1 MELFF
6 VHVKDIRSILF
17 DRNIQIY
24 NWSDCPLKTEMG
36 KAGLSVTDILDFR
49 ESKITC
55 FTHEDIIFINLW
67 IASSVF
73 FTKKIKTGINVGIT
87 KESLFRHSYEI
98 INNIEHYTKKKIKY
112 PTNVLQTMPSSVA
125 FPVNKTK
132 IDNFIN
138 NTLSLYRKKVI
149 IPNGSVCSNQCPAF
163 NLGNIVLDGGLIKKY
178 PDVLFIFTA
187 PFDSLGTLCLF
198 KTSYSCDEI
207 IDLSIKNIIFI
218 DDIVDPPNLNEID
231 YLSRHCDILL
241 TRASGP
247 GCVYSTRD
255 NYLDKFKTFISFTS
269 GPGIAFEAMS
279 TEEEIS
285 STKWGGDQDK
295 AKMIWS
301 NNFSGEN
308 ICSIIENEIIN

>member
-24 NWSDCPLKTEMG
+24 NWSDFPLKTEMG
-36 KAGLSVTDILDFR
+36 KAGISITDMLDFR
-49 ESKITC
+49 ENKTTC

-73 FTKKIKTGINVGIT
+73 YTKKIKTGIT

-125 FPVNKTK
+125 FPANKTK

-149 IPNGSVCSNQCPAF
+149 IPNGSVCSDQCPAF
-163 NLGNIVLDGGLIKKY
+163 NLGNMVLDGGLIKKY

-187 PFDSLGTLCLF
+187 PFDSLSIL
-198 KTSYSCDEI
+198 DEI
-207 IDLSIKNIIFI
+207 IDLSIKNIVFI

-279 TEEEIS
+279 TEEEIA

-308 ICSIIENEIIN
+308 ICSVIENAITN

>member
-6 VHVKDIRSILF
+6 VHIKDIRSILF

-24 NWSDCPLKTEMG
+24 NWSDFPLKTEMG
-36 KAGLSVTDILDFR
+36 KAGLSVTDMEDFR
-49 ESKITC
+49 QSKITC

-67 IASSVF
+67 IGSSAF
-73 FTKKIKTGINVGIT
+73 YAKKIKKGIT

-112 PTNVLQTMPSSVA
+112 PTNVLQTMPSSVV
-125 FPVNKTK
+125 FPANKTK

-138 NTLSLYRKKVI
+138 NALSLYRKKVI
-149 IPNGSVCSNQCPAF
+149 IPNGSVCSSQCPAF
-163 NLGNIVLDGGLIKKY
+163 NLGNMVLDGGLIKKY

-187 PFDSLGTLCLF
+187 PFDSLSIL
-198 KTSYSCDEI
+198 DEI
-207 IDLSIKNIIFI
+207 IDLSIKNIVFI
-218 DDIVDPPNLNEID
+218 DDIVNPPNLNEID

-269 GPGIAFEAMS
+269 DPRIAFEAMS

-308 ICSIIENEIIN
+308 ICSVIENAITN

>member
-6 VHVKDIRSILF
+6 VHAKDIRSILF

-24 NWSDCPLKTEMG
+24 NWSDFPLKTEMG
-36 KAGLSVTDILDFR
+36 KAGLSATDIIDFR

-67 IASSVF
+67 IASSAF
-73 FTKKIKTGINVGIT
+73 FIKKKILEIGIT
-87 KESLFRHSYEI
+87 KESLFRQAYETI
-98 INNIEHYTKKKIKY
+98 YNIEYYTKKKIKY

-125 FPVNKTK
+125 FPANKIK

-149 IPNGSVCSNQCPAF
+149 IPNGRVYSEQCPVF
-163 NLGNIVLDGGLIKKY
+163 NLGNMVLDGGLIKKY

-187 PFDSLGTLCLF
+187 PFDSLSIL
-198 KTSYSCDEI
+198 DEI
-207 IDLSIKNIIFI
+207 IDLSIKNIVFI

-269 GPGIAFEAMS
+269 DPRIAFEAMS

-285 STKWGGDQDK
+285 SRKWGGDQDK